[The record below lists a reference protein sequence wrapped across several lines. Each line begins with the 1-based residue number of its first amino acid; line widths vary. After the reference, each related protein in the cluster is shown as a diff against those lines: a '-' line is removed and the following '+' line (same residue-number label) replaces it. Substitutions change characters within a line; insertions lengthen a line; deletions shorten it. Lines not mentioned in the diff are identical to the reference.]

1 MKTIFKPT
9 LLDFAKWAKEMIE
22 FIKQENRVEVLDRMK
37 KLADV
42 LEVAQRELLRNCT
55 NAKRGDAHVFPA
67 DGLHAGPGS
76 KAHSANASSDAHH
89 QDFPRVTS
97 YFQFVPAALFED
109 KEWEPLLHS
118 MYSAEHVLDRRTMV
132 CPNQLKRMLAL
143 HGVDPILVDRAETW
157 LSTGSEP
164 LCEGRVNRMYIVYC
178 ERYNNLL

>member
-9 LLDFAKWAKEMIE
+9 LLDFAKWAKDMIDV
-22 FIKQENRVEVLDRMK
+22 IKQEDREKVLERMK
-37 KLADV
+37 NLAND
-42 LEVAQRELLRNCT
+42 LEVAQRELLRHCT

-157 LSTGSEP
+157 LSTGFEP